1 VAFSKK
7 QYYPVVMSKTPKHE
21 FQGTAIY
28 FHRLL
33 LLSSTLN
40 KKHFISYSSS
50 EARHTYLSYLSEI
63 EHFLEV
69 PEVSSQNSTFIVK
82 RATSLAEGLNQPLL
96 TSNRL
101 RAVGFCSRKSYERKE
116 KLKTSKW
123 GKERGENKASD
134 ALGFDCEQVSDKDK
148 VKHIKSLITW

>member
-1 VAFSKK
+1 MAFSKK
-7 QYYPVVMSKTPKHE
+7 QYYPVVMSKQPKHK

-40 KKHFISYSSS
+40 KKHLISYSSS
-50 EARHTYLSYLSEI
+50 EVRHTYLSYFSEI

-82 RATSLAEGLNQPLL
+82 RAPASSRFLFAKI
-96 TSNRL
+96 L
-101 RAVGFCSRKSYERKE
+101 RAKRKAENE
-116 KLKTSKW
+116 QMGE
-123 GKERGENKASD
+123 GKRGE
-134 ALGFDCEQVSDKDK
+134 
-148 VKHIKSLITW
+148 